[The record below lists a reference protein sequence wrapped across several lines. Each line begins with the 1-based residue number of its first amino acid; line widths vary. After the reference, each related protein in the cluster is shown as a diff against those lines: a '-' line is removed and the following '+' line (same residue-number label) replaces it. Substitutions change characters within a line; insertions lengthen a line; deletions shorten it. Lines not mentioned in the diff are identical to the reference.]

1 VSSQSLSPQAEV
13 WREKLLTVP
22 DIIDRVNHRA
32 HQMRAMRLRRSV
44 GIKKV
49 VVSHKTQPL
58 YAWSVYIHDNKGEFD
73 GFHVEGRHPL
83 KRLYGNVY
91 TASFEVP
98 RGGAVELIV
107 HWNGGHVMLACPGR
121 PWKVH
126 AQIGKYRPEEM
137 EGAGTTV

>member
-1 VSSQSLSPQAEV
+1 MQSLSLQAKA
-13 WREKLLTVP
+13 WREKLLHVP
-22 DIIDRVNHRA
+22 DVVERINYRA
-32 HQMRAMRLRRSV
+32 RQMHAMRVRRSV
-44 GIKKV
+44 GIKKI
-49 VVSHKTQPL
+49 VVSHKAQPL

-91 TASFEVP
+91 TVSFDVP
-98 RGGAVELIV
+98 RGAPVELIV

-126 AQIGKYRPEEM
+126 AQIGKYHPEEM
-137 EGAGTTV
+137 ERAERTD